1 MKETNE
7 KDRELSVVFW
17 RYLWSSILI
26 SLSASVGTVVDG
38 IIVGNLIGED
48 GVSAVN
54 LSSPMIQLLFTISLV
69 VASGAG
75 MLIGFALGQ
84 KDGRRVR
91 YIFTLSMVASLL
103 VGVLFTGAGF
113 YFSDSITRA
122 FCHDDYLFT
131 YTHDYLKVILIGAPS
146 FMMLWEIS
154 AVRRVGGRPRLASF
168 ALILDNL
175 VNPCLGIFFLEYVG
189 WGIAGSSAATLVGHL
204 VGKLFMSR
212 PFKGKGNSLTFSLT
226 HDKPEFL
233 NIVLQGAPLAIAS
246 VCLTLLLVSA
256 NHVFLSAKGQNG
268 IFVFAVCMN
277 LLQIY
282 NMYISG
288 TCRTLQSLGAVQIGK
303 NDDHAF
309 SLILRKSFLFITVS
323 MAVTC
328 LLICLFPGVISR
340 AFGAD
345 SPEVIAECNHVFRIF
360 AVSFIPF
367 CYIYLIMIVYK
378 LYKQDCMALF
388 ISFALSLT
396 VIPVLLLFFH
406 YAPQYLWYSYLVAYL
421 LEIVAIFVLH
431 KLTHARLSL

>member
-1 MKETNE
+1 
-7 KDRELSVVFW
+7 
-17 RYLWSSILI
+17 
-26 SLSASVGTVVDG
+26 
-38 IIVGNLIGED
+38 
-48 GVSAVN
+48 
-54 LSSPMIQLLFTISLV
+54 
-69 VASGAG
+69 
-75 MLIGFALGQ
+75 
-84 KDGRRVR
+84 
-91 YIFTLSMVASLL
+91 
-103 VGVLFTGAGF
+103 
-113 YFSDSITRA
+113 
-122 FCHDDYLFT
+122 
-131 YTHDYLKVILIGAPS
+131 
-146 FMMLWEIS
+146 MMLWEIS
-154 AVRRVGGRPRLASF
+154 AVIGVDGSPRLASL
-168 ALILDNL
+168 AIIVDNL
-175 VNPCLGIFFLEYVG
+175 VNLCLDIVFIEYVG
-189 WGIAGSSAATLVGHL
+189 WGIAGSAAATVVGHL
-204 VGKLFMSR
+204 VGILIMLR
-212 PFKGKGNSLTFSLT
+212 HFKGKGNSLTFSLT

-367 CYIYLIMIVYK
+367 CNIYLIMIVYK

>member
-48 GVSAVN
+48 GLSAVN

-154 AVRRVGGRPRLASF
+154 AVIGVDGSPRLASL
-168 ALILDNL
+168 AIIVDNL
-175 VNPCLGIFFLEYVG
+175 VNLCLDIVFIEYVG
-189 WGIAGSSAATLVGHL
+189 WGIAGSAAATVVGHL
-204 VGKLFMSR
+204 VGILIMLR
-212 PFKGKGNSLTFSLT
+212 HFKGKGNSLTFSLT

-431 KLTHARLSL
+431 KLTHARLNL

>member
-84 KDGRRVR
+84 KDDRRVR
-91 YIFTLSMVASLL
+91 YIFTLSVVASLL
-103 VGVLFTGAGF
+103 VGVLFTLAGI

-122 FCHDDYLFT
+122 FCHDDHLFT

-154 AVRRVGGRPRLASF
+154 AVIGVDGSPRLASL
-168 ALILDNL
+168 AIIVDNL
-175 VNPCLGIFFLEYVG
+175 VNLCLDIVFIEYVG
-189 WGIAGSSAATLVGHL
+189 WGIAGSAAATVVGHL
-204 VGKLFMSR
+204 VGILIMLR
-212 PFKGKGNSLTFSLT
+212 HFKGKKNSLTFSLA

-233 NIVLQGAPLAIAS
+233 NVVLQGAPLAIAS

-288 TCRTLQSLGAVQIGK
+288 TCRTLQSLGAIQIGK
-303 NDDHAF
+303 NDNHAF
-309 SLILRKSFLFITVS
+309 SLILRKSVFFITVS
-323 MAVTC
+323 MAITC

-367 CYIYLIMIVYK
+367 CYIYLMMIVYK
-378 LYKQDCMALF
+378 LYRQDRMALF

-406 YAPQYLWYSYLVAYL
+406 YAPQYLWYSYLIAYL

>member
-69 VASGAG
+69 VASVAG

-154 AVRRVGGRPRLASF
+154 AVIGVDGSPRLASL
-168 ALILDNL
+168 AIIVDNL
-175 VNPCLGIFFLEYVG
+175 VNLCLDIVFIEYVG
-189 WGIAGSSAATLVGHL
+189 WGIAGSAAATVVGHL
-204 VGKLFMSR
+204 VGILIMLR
-212 PFKGKGNSLTFSLT
+212 HFKGKGNSLTFSLT

-256 NHVFLSAKGQNG
+256 NHVFLSAKGQT
-268 IFVFAVCMN
+268 A
-277 LLQIY
+277 
-282 NMYISG
+282 
-288 TCRTLQSLGAVQIGK
+288 SL
-303 NDDHAF
+303 
-309 SLILRKSFLFITVS
+309 
-323 MAVTC
+323 C
-328 LLICLFPGVISR
+328 LPYV
-340 AFGAD
+340 
-345 SPEVIAECNHVFRIF
+345 
-360 AVSFIPF
+360 
-367 CYIYLIMIVYK
+367 
-378 LYKQDCMALF
+378 
-388 ISFALSLT
+388 
-396 VIPVLLLFFH
+396 
-406 YAPQYLWYSYLVAYL
+406 
-421 LEIVAIFVLH
+421 
-431 KLTHARLSL
+431 